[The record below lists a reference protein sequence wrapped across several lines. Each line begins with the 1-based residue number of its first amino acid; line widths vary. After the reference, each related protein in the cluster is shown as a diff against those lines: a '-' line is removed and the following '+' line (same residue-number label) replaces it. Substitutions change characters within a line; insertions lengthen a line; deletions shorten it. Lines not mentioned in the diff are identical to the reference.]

1 MDLETRMVALE
12 LRWREADDLA
22 RAARAELAAQ
32 LPSVISTDLIRRQI
46 ATAEER
52 KQRIL
57 RKIVLLEEQMD
68 LRI

>member
-52 KQRIL
+52 KQRIR